1 MFGAKRGKSTA
12 SVDAKIQAL
21 RVQTS
26 AYGQPIKIVYGTQR
40 ISDVLLDF
48 DDFIATAHVSQ
59 QTQGGKGGPSAQ
71 TNTTTTYTY
80 SVAFIGA
87 LCEGPIAAILDVWD
101 TKGHFPVQTS
111 SYTAVVP
118 GGLTITVPQAAN
130 FTLDIGATRADAFS
144 IPVDDYGDFIRGH
157 HTFVG
162 TQQTPLTLVGSAPAA
177 GQYSQAAGVYTF
189 NVAELGQTITIKY
202 VYSTPTASGNGQP
215 LGQLGLTLFKGARP
229 ATAWTYMTTRHPSK
243 ALAYSGLANVANS
256 SMDCGSSG
264 TLPNLSF
271 EVVGLLPF
279 AGQKDCNPKSILV
292 DMLTSTLYG
301 LGWSASKIGDLTQW
315 SNYCVASGTFLSLAI
330 ESQSSVTELVQELL
344 DATNSAAFWS
354 QGKLKIMPY
363 GDSTL
368 VGNGVTY
375 SPATTPIYDLTD
387 DDFQADSA
395 APVKIIR
402 GTVADAFN
410 DISIEWVNRANAY
423 NPEIMPAHDQASIEA
438 FGKRTKEPL
447 ALHCIADK
455 AVAQTAIDAM
465 LKRSVYIRNKYQFKL
480 SWKYFLLEPMDL
492 VTLTDAA
499 LGLNKTPVRIT
510 SITEDDTG
518 ILTFEAEEFPF
529 GTATATL
536 YPKQDATSAAPNQM
550 IDGGAV
556 NTPIIFEPPQRVCK
570 NNANEIW
577 LGVSGADL
585 VNWGGASVWVSPD
598 NTTYKNVGRIY
609 GAARMGATSTS
620 LPLALDPDT
629 VNTLQLDFGI
639 SNGQLI
645 TATQQDADNYRD
657 LILIEKELMSYK
669 TSNLVSGHIYDATY
683 LRRGLFGTSRA
694 AHLSGVSALRCDD
707 AVFVLNYDPAWVGK
721 KIYVKLTSFNQYGL
735 AEQSLASA
743 TAYQYTIQGPTAI
756 SGTQSYDFLIH
767 TGTSSGAGDSFR
779 KISSQSY
786 VIQSGDFLE
795 YDIYCDPN
803 NPECREGIEF
813 DYGGSPLSFRLSGI
827 LDQNGIASTT
837 DIATQA
843 KGQFYHRKFP
853 LSTLA
858 GQTINGW
865 ATFIGEVIGTG
876 AGGVAAGLYKH
887 SIANVK
893 VTNGGVASRIVFD
906 GSNPLTAEAPV
917 YFAAETNWSGSLVY
931 SSHVYPRG
939 YDLGGD
945 GVIKAGSTA
954 PSWTGAVSFTTT
966 TTSVTFSFTNIV
978 IHRSNNTSVPLA
990 TQSFAITG
998 LTANTQYYFYP
1009 YFDEPTMT
1017 IKFVANAD
1025 VAGAVGTGAG
1035 AFAYTAKTSR
1045 QAAFQSLQTHVPLS
1059 NGAINAPTPS
1069 AGTGGGSGGG
1079 DGLCLHADSL
1089 VETQRG
1095 VVKLIDARE
1104 GDSLRTRPYHP
1115 DYAPEETRTMTLLV
1129 QKTVLEQNVFVRV
1142 KLSDGNS
1149 IRPTP
1154 THRCTVLRDDVE
1166 VRVPAQELT
1175 LSDMFIT
1182 RRGIAFITSITVE
1195 RKRSGL
1201 IWKLI
1206 YWLTRKKWLKVAVTC
1221 HPEHTF
1227 FAGDVAPDA
1236 LSHNMNP
1243 GS

>member
-21 RVQTS
+21 RVQTA

-40 ISDVLLDF
+40 ISDVLIDF
-48 DDFIATAHVSQ
+48 DDFVAVAHTSQ

-71 TNTTTTYTY
+71 TTTTTTYTY
-80 SVAFIGA
+80 NVAFIGG
-87 LCEGPIAAILDVWD
+87 LCEGPIAAVLDVWD
-101 TKGHFPVQTS
+101 TKGHFPVTS
-111 SYTAVVP
+111 SSYSAVVP

-130 FTLDIGATRADAFS
+130 FTLDIGALRSDSYS
-144 IPVDDYGDFIRGH
+144 IPVNDYGDFIKGA
-157 HTFVG
+157 HTRVG
-162 TQQTPLTLVGSAPAA
+162 TQLTPLTAVVGVPAA

-189 NVAELGQTITIKY
+189 NAAELGKTITIKY
-202 VYSTPTASGNGQP
+202 VYATPTSNGNGQP
-215 LGQLGLTLFKGARP
+215 LGQLGLTLFRGTRP
-229 ATAWTYMTTRHPSK
+229 ATAWTYMTTKHPSK
-243 ALAYSGLANVANS
+243 ALAYSGLAYVANS

-271 EVVGLLPF
+271 EVVGLFPY
-279 AGQKDCNPKSILV
+279 AGQKDCNPKDILT
-292 DMLTSTLYG
+292 DMLTSSLYG
-301 LGWSASKIGDLTQW
+301 LGWSAGKIGDLTQW
-315 SNYCVASGTFLSLAI
+315 SNYCIASGTFLSLAI
-330 ESQSSVTELVQELL
+330 ESQSTVSELVQELL

-363 GDSTL
+363 GDST
-368 VGNGVTY
+368 VIGNGVTY

-387 DDFQADSA
+387 DDFQTDSV

-410 DISIEWVNRANAY
+410 DVSIEWSNRANAY
-423 NPEIMPAHDQASIEA
+423 NPEIMPAQDQVSIETY
-438 FGKRTKEPL
+438 GKRTKDPL

-510 SITEDDTG
+510 SITEDDNG

-735 AEQSLASA
+735 AEQSLANA
-743 TAYQYTIQGPTAI
+743 TAYQYTILGPTSI
-756 SGTQSYDFLIH
+756 NGTQSYDFLIH
-767 TGTSSGAGDSFR
+767 TGTSPGGASA
-779 KISSQSY
+779 SY
-786 VIQSGDFLE
+786 RQFNGTSHAIASGDALE
-795 YDIYCDPN
+795 YDIFIDPSS
-803 NPECREGIEF
+803 PEAKSGITFE
-813 DYGGSPLSFRLSGI
+813 YGGGHTRFDGSVVN
-827 LDQNGIASTT
+827 DQNGLSNDPST
-837 DIATQA
+837 DLSAVAQ
-843 KGQFYHRKFP
+843 GQFYHRVFD
-853 LSTLA
+853 LTSLA
-858 GQTINGW
+858 GQTVNSW
-865 ATFIGEVIGTG
+865 ASALDGDT
-876 AGGVAAGLYKH
+876 AGLYKT
-887 SIANVK
+887 SFANVRITNAG
-893 VTNGGVASRIVFD
+893 VTQLTLFD
-906 GSNPLTAEAPV
+906 GSNPLTAEA
-917 YFAAETNWSGSLVY
+917 AAWAYGTNNYTGVLVY
-931 SSHVYPRG
+931 SSHVYPKG

-945 GVIKAGSTA
+945 GVIKSGSTA
-954 PSWTGAVSFTTT
+954 PSWTGAVSFSTT
-966 TTSVTFSFTNIV
+966 TTSVSFTFTNIV

-990 TQSFAITG
+990 TQVITITG

-1009 YFDEPTMT
+1009 YFDEQTMT

-1035 AFAYTAKTSR
+1035 AYAYTAKTSR
-1045 QAAFQSLQTHVPLS
+1045 QAAFQSLQTHVSLS

-1095 VVKLIDARE
+1095 VMKLIDAEE
-1104 GDSLRTRPYHP
+1104 GDSLRTRPYKNVS
-1115 DYAPEETRTMTLLV
+1115 DEMSTMTLLV
-1129 QKTVLEQNVFVRV
+1129 QKTVLEQNVFIRV

-1166 VRVPAQELT
+1166 TRVPAQELT

-1182 RRGIAFITSITVE
+1182 RKGIAFITSISVE